1 MNNNLYYAPEIT
13 APSFQLNADESKHLI
28 RVLKMKMGD
37 MLQFT
42 DGKGII
48 YTCKILDDNVKRCE
62 IEILNSEPGSDKR
75 SFYLQISVAPTKNIS
90 RFEWFLEK
98 ATEIGIDRIMP
109 FKSEHSERKEV
120 KIDRLNRVITAAMKQ
135 SLKSFH
141 PQLDEIIKFQ
151 KMIEMPFDGKK
162 FIATLED
169 EKTPELSKVYQPEEN
184 AWILIG
190 PEGDFSPKEIEDAK
204 SNGFIPVKLGPYR
217 LRTETAAVAACH
229 TINLLNY

>member
-1 MNNNLYYAPEIT
+1 
-13 APSFQLNADESKHLI
+13 
-28 RVLKMKMGD
+28 MKIGD
-37 MLQFT
+37 ILRFT
-42 DGKGII
+42 DGKGMI
-48 YTCKILDDNVKRCE
+48 YTCKILDDNVKHCE
-62 IEILNSEPGSDKR
+62 IEVLSFEPGKDKR
-75 SFYLQISVAPTKNIS
+75 SFYLQIAVAPTKNIN

-98 ATEIGIDRIMP
+98 ATEIGIDRIIP

-141 PQLDEIIKFQ
+141 PQLDKILKFKQ
-151 KMIEMPFDGKK
+151 LIEMPFDGKK
-162 FIATLED
+162 YIATLED
-169 EKTPELSKVYQPEEN
+169 EGTPELSLIYQPGEN

-190 PEGDFSPKEIEDAK
+190 PEGDFSPDEIEAAK
-204 SNGFIPVKLGPYR
+204 AKGFVPAKLGPYR

>member
-1 MNNNLYYAPEIT
+1 MNLYYATEIKT
-13 APSFQLNADESKHLI
+13 PFFRLNADESKHLI
-28 RVLKMKMGD
+28 RVLKMKTGD

-42 DGKGII
+42 DGKGTI
-48 YTCKILDDNVKRCE
+48 YTCKIVNDHVKHCE
-62 IEILNSEPGSDKR
+62 IEVLSSEPGTDKR

-109 FKSEHSERKEV
+109 FKSEHSERKEI
-120 KIDRLNRVITAAMKQ
+120 KMERLNRVITAAMKQ
-135 SLKSFH
+135 SLKSFK
-141 PQLDEIIKFQ
+141 PQLDEIIKFRQ
-151 KMIEMPFDGKK
+151 LIEMPFNGKK

-169 EKTPELSKVYQPEEN
+169 EETPELSKIYRQGEN

-190 PEGDFSPKEIEDAK
+190 PEGDFSPKEIGDAK
-204 SNGFIPVKLGPYR
+204 AQGFIPVKLGPYR
-217 LRTETAAVAACH
+217 LRTETAAVVACH

>member
-13 APSFQLNADESKHLI
+13 TPSFQLNADESKHLI
-28 RVLKMKMGD
+28 RVLKMKIGNL
-37 MLQFT
+37 LQFT
-42 DGKGII
+42 DGKGMI
-48 YTCKILDDNVKRCE
+48 YTCRILDDSAKRCE
-62 IEILNSEPGSDKR
+62 IEVLSTEPGTDKR
-75 SFYLQISVAPTKNIS
+75 PFHLQISVAPTKNIN

-98 ATEIGIDRIMP
+98 ATEIGIDRILP

-169 EKTPELSKVYQPEEN
+169 EQTPELSKIYKPGEN

-190 PEGDFSPKEIEDAK
+190 PEGDFSPQEIEDAK
-204 SNGFIPVKLGPYR
+204 AKGFIPVKLGPYR
-217 LRTETAAVAACH
+217 LRTETAAVTACH